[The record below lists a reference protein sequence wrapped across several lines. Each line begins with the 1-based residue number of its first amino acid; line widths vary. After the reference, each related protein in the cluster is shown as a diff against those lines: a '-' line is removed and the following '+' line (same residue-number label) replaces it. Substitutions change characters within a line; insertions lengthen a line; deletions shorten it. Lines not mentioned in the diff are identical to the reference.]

1 VARNDQQ
8 TIEIKAGPRSRSRSE
23 DSWPS
28 GSPRRS
34 REGNG
39 DEESDEADENSWMA
53 NEDQNNEQISFN
65 EESDQEDQMDDDDAG
80 YSDEEDNVTYEED
93 S

>member
-1 VARNDQQ
+1 MVARNDQQ

-28 GSPRRS
+28 GRRRS
-34 REGNG
+34 EGNG

-53 NEDQNNEQISFN
+53 NEDHNNE
-65 EESDQEDQMDDDDAG
+65 
-80 YSDEEDNVTYEED
+80 
-93 S
+93 